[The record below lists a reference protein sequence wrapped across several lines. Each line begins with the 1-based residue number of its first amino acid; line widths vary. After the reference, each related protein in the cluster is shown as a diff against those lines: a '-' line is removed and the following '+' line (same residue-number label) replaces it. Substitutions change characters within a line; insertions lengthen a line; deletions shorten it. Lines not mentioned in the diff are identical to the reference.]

1 MHKSIM
7 INELTKFID
16 INPNGLYV
24 DSTFGIGG
32 HSKEILKYL
41 NLKSKLFI
49 FDKDFISYCYAKN
62 IFLNDKRVNFF
73 FSSFEN
79 INHFFNKENYLDGII
94 CDLGLSLDQ
103 LRDKSKG
110 FGFKSDGFLDMRVN
124 FFYPFRIIDWF
135 NLATEKDLNCFFNL
149 FYNKK
154 YIFKIVK
161 KILIYRKFKVIKTT
175 RELCN
180 IIFTTNVLNKNKI
193 LTKFFHFARVF
204 INNDFFLL
212 ICFLEKCLNLLKS
225 GGILILLSF
234 NSFDDNIIKNFI
246 FKNENKIKFMT
257 FKPSIF
263 EIDFNLSSRSAL
275 MQIIKKL

>member
-1 MHKSIM
+1 MHKSVM

-24 DSTFGIGG
+24 DSTFGLGG

-49 FDKDFISYCYAKN
+49 FEKDFISYCYAKN
-62 IFLNDKRVNFF
+62 MFLNDLRVKFF
-73 FSSFEN
+73 FSSFEH
-79 INHFFNKENYLDGII
+79 ISYFFLKENYLDGII

-103 LRDKSKG
+103 IKDKSKG
-110 FGFKSDGFLDMRVN
+110 LGFNSNGFLDMRIN

-135 NLATEKDLNCFFNL
+135 NLATEKDLNCFFYL

-154 YIFKIVK
+154 YANEIIK
-161 KILIYRKFKVIKTT
+161 KILIYRKLNVIKTT
-175 RELCN
+175 NELCN
-180 IIFTTNVLNKNKI
+180 IIFTTNILNKNKI
-193 LTKFFHFARVF
+193 LTKFFYFSRIF

-212 ICFLEKCLNLLKS
+212 ICFLEKCLNLLKP

-234 NSFDDNIIKNFI
+234 NSFDDNIIKNFV
-246 FKNENKIKFMT
+246 FNNENKIKFMT

-263 EIDFNLSSRSAL
+263 EINFNLSSRSAL
-275 MQIIKKL
+275 MHIIKKL